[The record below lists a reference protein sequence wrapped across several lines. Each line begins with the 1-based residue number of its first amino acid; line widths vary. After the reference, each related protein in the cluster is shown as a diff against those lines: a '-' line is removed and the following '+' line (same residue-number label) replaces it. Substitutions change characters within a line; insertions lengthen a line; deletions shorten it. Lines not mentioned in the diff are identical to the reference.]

1 MRAVEIDALVSVR
14 KHTRRS
20 AGLAVTEA
28 AVLPLLVFIDGLN
41 STALPVALVAGLAS
55 AALFRGRFGAARV
68 LVPLLA
74 ALNALLV
81 IVVAVNGTP
90 SVEEGFY
97 PATVFWLAVFLFGSL
112 EGLLACMTPSA
123 RRMAASPLIEVVLAG
138 DRKIGTL
145 FPGGPTGWLR
155 SPRLVTVFAV
165 TGVIVGSVVVA
176 AWLSR
181 RFDLSTSGARNVV
194 VLFTGWFAIWLRR
207 KLARRVPKRV
217 ASIREPRSC
226 CFDRSATTC

>member
-1 MRAVEIDALVSVR
+1 MSGAHRPSHQATALRFRAEGHHAAVEIDALVLVR
-14 KHTRRS
+14 KHNRRS
-20 AGLAVTEA
+20 AGLALPRPPV
-28 AVLPLLVFIDGLN
+28 PLLVFIDGLN
-41 STALPVALVAGLAS
+41 STAIPVALVAGLAS

-112 EGLLACMTPSA
+112 EGLLGCMTPSA

-138 DRKIGTL
+138 DRKIATL
-145 FPGGPTGWLR
+145 FPGGPRAGSGVPGS
-155 SPRLVTVFAV
+155 SPCSQSPV
-165 TGVIVGSVVVA
+165 
-176 AWLSR
+176 
-181 RFDLSTSGARNVV
+181 
-194 VLFTGWFAIWLRR
+194 
-207 KLARRVPKRV
+207 
-217 ASIREPRSC
+217 
-226 CFDRSATTC
+226 